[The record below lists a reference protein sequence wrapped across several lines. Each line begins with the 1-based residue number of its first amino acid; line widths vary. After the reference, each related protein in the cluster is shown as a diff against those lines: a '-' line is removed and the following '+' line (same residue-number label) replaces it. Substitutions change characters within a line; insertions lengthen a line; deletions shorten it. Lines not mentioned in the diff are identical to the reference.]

1 MQDED
6 IQSTNAGKTN
16 GGEDVE
22 ATQDTEED
30 EEAERAEMVMQ
41 GLSKIRTALKL
52 ADTTLSERDRTR
64 GFTQSM
70 ISTVEKYLGGIRSM
84 IRAETNAVRDAALA
98 REGDLANF
106 FDSL

>member
-6 IQSTNAGKTN
+6 IQPTNAGETN
-16 GGEDVE
+16 GVNGVE
-22 ATQDTEED
+22 AIQDTEQD

-41 GLSKIRTALKL
+41 DLSKIRTALKL

-64 GFTQSM
+64 GSTQSM

-84 IRAETNAVRDAALA
+84 IQAEMSAVRDTALA
-98 REGDLANF
+98 NNF
-106 FDSL
+106 DNL